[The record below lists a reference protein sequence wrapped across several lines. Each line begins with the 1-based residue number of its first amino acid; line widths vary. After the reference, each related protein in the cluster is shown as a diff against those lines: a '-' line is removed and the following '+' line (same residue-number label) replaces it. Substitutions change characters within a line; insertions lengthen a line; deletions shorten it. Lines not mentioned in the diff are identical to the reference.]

1 MFDTITKKSH
11 DYLQIQLDELKGYCD
26 RDPAV
31 AELVKHIIAYS
42 DEMAYS
48 SNNASADAVLGRDIC
63 QILWEISG
71 TDLGNIGNQFHFNP
85 GWVTDL
91 NMFIGNYFYDDAAF
105 DFNIDERSGII
116 RFKAAGDTGRWLQ
129 NPLILIEAAK
139 ANRIYYDNQDRS
151 TLETRRSVPRADTSR
166 VIEIV
171 TNGLLTKNG

>member
-11 DYLQIQLDELKGYCD
+11 DYLQTQLDELKGYCD

-31 AELVKHIIAYS
+31 AELVKYLIAYS

-48 SNNASADAVLGRDIC
+48 RNDASPDAVLGRDVCRI
-63 QILWEISG
+63 IWEISG

-85 GWVTDL
+85 GWVNDL
-91 NMFIGNYFYDDAAF
+91 NGFISNYFYDDAAF
-105 DFNIDERSGII
+105 DFDIDERSGII
-116 RFKAAGDTGRWLQ
+116 GFKPAGDTGRWLQ

-139 ANRIYYDNQDRS
+139 ANRIYYNNKDRS
-151 TLETRRSVPRADTSR
+151 TLETRRSVPRVDVSR

-171 TNGLLTKNG
+171 TKGLLN

>member
-11 DYLQIQLDELKGYCD
+11 DYLQIQLDELTRYCN

-48 SNNASADAVLGRDIC
+48 SRDASANAVLGRDIC

-85 GWVTDL
+85 GWVNDL
-91 NMFIGNYFYDDAAF
+91 NGFISNYFYDDAAF
-105 DFNIDERSGII
+105 DFDIDEHSGIM
-116 RFKAAGDTGRWLQ
+116 RFKPAGDTGRWLQ

-139 ANRIYYDNQDRS
+139 ANRIYYDNKDRS
-151 TLETRRSVPRADTSR
+151 TLETRRSVPRVDVSR

-171 TNGLLTKNG
+171 TKGFLN